1 MKTISK
7 NIIALCLIFTS
18 TLLYAEDLVMLR
30 SSQPFPETMSNLQQ
44 VIKQHGYVVS
54 RVQRVDIGL
63 TKMGY
68 KTDKYRVVFFGKN
81 KELQKLSDDYPE
93 LTAYLPLKIAIFSEG
108 TETLLVTS
116 DPIKFTE
123 MFPDKALTEHFSRWS
138 NDVVAIFSDMRKL
151 DDN

>member
-1 MKTISK
+1 
-7 NIIALCLIFTS
+7 
-18 TLLYAEDLVMLR
+18 
-30 SSQPFPETMSNLQQ
+30 
-44 VIKQHGYVVS
+44 
-54 RVQRVDIGL
+54 
-63 TKMGY
+63 MGY
-68 KTDKYRVVFFGKN
+68 KTDKYRVVFFGRH

-123 MFPDKALTEHFSRWS
+123 MFPDKTLKEHFSRWS
-138 NDVVAIFSDMRKL
+138 TDMVAIFNDIRKR

>member
-1 MKTISK
+1 MNIFFRIS
-7 NIIALCLIFTS
+7 LVLF
-18 TLLYAEDLVMLR
+18 LLGNSILVHADNLMMLR

-68 KTDKYRVVFFGKN
+68 KTDKYRVVFFGRH

-123 MFPDKALTEHFSRWS
+123 MFPDKTLKEHFSRWS
-138 NDVVAIFSDMRKL
+138 TDMVAIFNDIRKR